1 MSSLRASLLLVLA
14 LLLGTR
20 LHAQENGLKPR
31 QTAEFWLSSTVLLKP
46 LGTGFDSKALKRTRL
61 SGELGYRGQENLT
74 DSKLLYGVL
83 GVRYKFSKH
92 FRAMLENRYSLRGPT
107 STNSF
112 RNDLQF
118 DATTSFGRFGL
129 GYRMTLQHEYADVT
143 TYRDI
148 FRNRIGIELNT
159 KKFPIDPYVAAESF
173 TALHYTGNML
183 IGMRYTIGA
192 NWNLGDGRSLDL
204 GLRHDREINLYDP
217 LYRWIIAASF
227 DVNLDP

>member
-1 MSSLRASLLLVLA
+1 MSLSRASLLLLLA
-14 LLLGTR
+14 LFAGAR
-20 LHAQENGLKPR
+20 SHAQENGLKPR

-46 LGTGFDSKALKRTRL
+46 LGTGFDSKWLKHTRL

-74 DSKLLYGVL
+74 DSKLVYAVL
-83 GVRYKFSKH
+83 GIRHKFDKH
-92 FRAMLENRYSLRGPT
+92 FRVMLENRYNLRGPT
-107 STNSF
+107 SMNSF

-118 DATTSFGRFGL
+118 DATTSLGRFGL

-159 KKFPIDPYVAAESF
+159 RKFPIDPYVAAESF
-173 TALHYTGNML
+173 SALHYTGNTVV
-183 IGMRYTIGA
+183 GMRYTIGA
-192 NWNLGDGRSLDL
+192 NWNLGNGRSLDL